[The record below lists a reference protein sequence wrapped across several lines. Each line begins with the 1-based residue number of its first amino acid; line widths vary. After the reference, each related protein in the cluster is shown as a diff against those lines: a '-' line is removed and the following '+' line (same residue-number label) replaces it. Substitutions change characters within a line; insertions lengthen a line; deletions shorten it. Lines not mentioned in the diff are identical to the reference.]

1 MIDVPRG
8 MSSFVVVI
16 IIFVFFF
23 NTYPFLLADGQ
34 VTILQTH
41 GRLFPVLFGFA
52 DVYGSVN
59 RKPTNLGREKL
70 RNHHA
75 T

>member
-16 IIFVFFF
+16 FFF
-23 NTYPFLLADGQ
+23 SIYPFLLADGQ

-41 GRLFPVLFGFA
+41 GRLFPVLFGFP

-70 RNHHA
+70 R
-75 T
+75 